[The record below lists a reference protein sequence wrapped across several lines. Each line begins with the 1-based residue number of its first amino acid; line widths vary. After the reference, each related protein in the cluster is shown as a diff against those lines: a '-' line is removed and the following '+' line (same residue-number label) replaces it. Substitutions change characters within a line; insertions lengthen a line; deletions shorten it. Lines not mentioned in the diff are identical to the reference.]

1 MSDTPVLAVG
11 RRALLQTLVGG
22 AGLGLALP
30 SLGESHPMHE
40 HLHDQ
45 ARVSAADAKAKTA
58 AWKPAFL
65 DAHQVETVTILAEQI
80 VPGSTKAKSAQFIDA
95 LLSVDTEQR
104 QRRFLQALGAFEGM
118 AIAHAQKPWKSLT
131 EADRTTLLTK
141 ASTAEPG
148 VRRSGRTWRRASR
161 FRRWRGHAA
170 GGTGDH
176 DSRSVRSP
184 QGLDL
189 RRVLLVRDGHARAGV
204 DRQRLLRE
212 VHRVPTRGLALRGRR
227 LAMPRGALS
236 RRTLAPRSSLRGQ
249 PPAASPAAAVVFT
262 NVTAAAGI
270 TFTHVNGAFGKKY
283 LPETMGSGVAFLD
296 VDGDGYQDL
305 FFVNGKSW
313 PGQTA
318 FDDRRRR
325 SIATTA
331 TARSPTSRN
340 KRGSRSRCTASAR
353 PPRISTTTATS
364 IC

>member
-148 VRRSGRTWRRASR
+148 TPRPADRAGAAACARPAS
-161 FRRWRGHAA
+161 AA
-170 GGTGDH
+170 GAGTPPPEPAVTIRDQFDH
-176 DSRSVRSP
+176 LKGWISGAYYSSEI
-184 QGLDL
+184 GM
-189 RRVLLVRDGHARAGV
+189 
-204 DRQRLLRE
+204 RE
-212 VHRVPTRGLALRGRR
+212 LGWTGN
-227 LAMPRGALS
+227 
-236 RRTLAPRSSLRGQ
+236 
-249 PPAASPAAAVVFT
+249 VFFEK
-262 NVTAAAGI
+262 
-270 TFTHVNGAFGKKY
+270 FTGCQHG
-283 LPETMGSGVAFLD
+283 GSH
-296 VDGDGYQDL
+296 
-305 FFVNGKSW
+305 
-313 PGQTA
+313 
-318 FDDRRRR
+318 
-325 SIATTA
+325 
-331 TARSPTSRN
+331 
-340 KRGSRSRCTASAR
+340 
-353 PPRISTTTATS
+353 
-364 IC
+364 

>member
-141 ASTAEPG
+141 ASTADPG
-148 VRRSGRTWRRASR
+148 RPDGPGGAGGGGGARPAS
-161 FRRWRGHAA
+161 AA
-170 GGTGDH
+170 GAGT
-176 DSRSVRSP
+176 
-184 QGLDL
+184 
-189 RRVLLVRDGHARAGV
+189 
-204 DRQRLLRE
+204 
-212 VHRVPTRGLALRGRR
+212 
-227 LAMPRGALS
+227 
-236 RRTLAPRSSLRGQ
+236 
-249 PPAASPAAAVVFT
+249 PAAEPAVTIRDQFDHLKGWISGAYYSSEIGMRELGWTGNVFFDK
-262 NVTAAAGI
+262 
-270 TFTHVNGAFGKKY
+270 FTGCQHG
-283 LPETMGSGVAFLD
+283 GSH
-296 VDGDGYQDL
+296 
-305 FFVNGKSW
+305 
-313 PGQTA
+313 
-318 FDDRRRR
+318 
-325 SIATTA
+325 
-331 TARSPTSRN
+331 
-340 KRGSRSRCTASAR
+340 
-353 PPRISTTTATS
+353 
-364 IC
+364 

>member
-22 AGLGLALP
+22 AGLGFALP

-148 VRRSGRTWRRASR
+148 SPSGPGGPGSAGGARPAS
-161 FRRWRGHAA
+161 AA
-170 GGTGDH
+170 GAGTPPPEPAVTMRDQFDH
-176 DSRSVRSP
+176 LKGWISGAYYSSEI
-184 QGLDL
+184 GM
-189 RRVLLVRDGHARAGV
+189 
-204 DRQRLLRE
+204 RE
-212 VHRVPTRGLALRGRR
+212 LGWTGN
-227 LAMPRGALS
+227 
-236 RRTLAPRSSLRGQ
+236 
-249 PPAASPAAAVVFT
+249 VFFEK
-262 NVTAAAGI
+262 
-270 TFTHVNGAFGKKY
+270 FTGCQHG
-283 LPETMGSGVAFLD
+283 GSH
-296 VDGDGYQDL
+296 
-305 FFVNGKSW
+305 
-313 PGQTA
+313 
-318 FDDRRRR
+318 
-325 SIATTA
+325 
-331 TARSPTSRN
+331 
-340 KRGSRSRCTASAR
+340 
-353 PPRISTTTATS
+353 
-364 IC
+364 

>member
-45 ARVSAADAKAKTA
+45 GRVSAADAKAKTA

-148 VRRSGRTWRRASR
+148 GRPGGPGGARPAS
-161 FRRWRGHAA
+161 AA
-170 GGTGDH
+170 GAGT
-176 DSRSVRSP
+176 
-184 QGLDL
+184 
-189 RRVLLVRDGHARAGV
+189 
-204 DRQRLLRE
+204 
-212 VHRVPTRGLALRGRR
+212 
-227 LAMPRGALS
+227 
-236 RRTLAPRSSLRGQ
+236 
-249 PPAASPAAAVVFT
+249 PPAEAAITIRDQFDHLKGWISGAYYSSEMGMRELGWTGNVFFDK
-262 NVTAAAGI
+262 
-270 TFTHVNGAFGKKY
+270 FTGCQHG
-283 LPETMGSGVAFLD
+283 GSH
-296 VDGDGYQDL
+296 
-305 FFVNGKSW
+305 
-313 PGQTA
+313 
-318 FDDRRRR
+318 
-325 SIATTA
+325 
-331 TARSPTSRN
+331 
-340 KRGSRSRCTASAR
+340 
-353 PPRISTTTATS
+353 
-364 IC
+364 

>member
-104 QRRFLQALGAFEGM
+104 QRRFIQALGAFEGM

-141 ASTAEPG
+141 ASTAD
-148 VRRSGRTWRRASR
+148 SGRP
-161 FRRWRGHAA
+161 A
-170 GGTGDH
+170 GPGG
-176 DSRSVRSP
+176 P
-184 QGLDL
+184 G
-189 RRVLLVRDGHARAGV
+189 G
-204 DRQRLLRE
+204 
-212 VHRVPTRGLALRGRR
+212 
-227 LAMPRGALS
+227 PR
-236 RRTLAPRSSLRGQ
+236 
-249 PPAASPAAAVVFT
+249 PAAAAGAGTPPPEPAVTIRDQFDHLKGWISGAYYSSEVGMRELGWTGNVFFEK
-262 NVTAAAGI
+262 
-270 TFTHVNGAFGKKY
+270 FTGCQHG
-283 LPETMGSGVAFLD
+283 GSH
-296 VDGDGYQDL
+296 
-305 FFVNGKSW
+305 
-313 PGQTA
+313 
-318 FDDRRRR
+318 
-325 SIATTA
+325 
-331 TARSPTSRN
+331 
-340 KRGSRSRCTASAR
+340 
-353 PPRISTTTATS
+353 
-364 IC
+364 